1 MKTRRYYDAYEMA
14 QYILD
19 NHNMSE
25 TAEEFELSRATVN
38 RHLNY
43 LAEYGFG
50 EELEKNKKLYAKVYN
65 KIHKKNR
72 YRRKILEN
80 LYFFVYLHSES
91 VWLRSS
97 YGDLHIDSVTIRN
110 FLV

>member
-65 KIHKKNR
+65 KIHKK
-72 YRRKILEN
+72 KKSKWVALQLTV
-80 LYFFVYLHSES
+80 LYF
-91 VWLRSS
+91 
-97 YGDLHIDSVTIRN
+97 
-110 FLV
+110 

>member
-65 KIHKKNR
+65 KIHKKKNQSE
-72 YRRKILEN
+72 LHCN
-80 LYFFVYLHSES
+80 SLYCISKT
-91 VWLRSS
+91 LRLS
-97 YGDLHIDSVTIRN
+97 
-110 FLV
+110 